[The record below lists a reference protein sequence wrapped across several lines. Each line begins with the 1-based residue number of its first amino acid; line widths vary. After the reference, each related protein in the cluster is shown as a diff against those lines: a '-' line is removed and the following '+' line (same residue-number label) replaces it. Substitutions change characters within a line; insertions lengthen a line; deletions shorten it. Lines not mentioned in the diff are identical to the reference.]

1 MLIGQTEELIVS
13 PFVCLL
19 AMPFLV
25 ISNPQYSRY
34 ILKATL
40 DPGLDRKR
48 RRRAACLRLRRME
61 KGDRVVDSVCSCRR
75 GQRVEKKMR
84 IMGGI

>member
-1 MLIGQTEELIVS
+1 MLIAQTGELIVS
-13 PFVCLL
+13 PFICLL
-19 AMPFLV
+19 AMPFFV
-25 ISNPQYSRY
+25 ISNPQYSRQ
-34 ILKATL
+34 ILKAAL

-75 GQRVEKKMR
+75 GKRMGKKMR
-84 IMGGI
+84 IMGRI